1 MGAGK
6 TSVAIALGKRLNW
19 HVDDID
25 ELIEKRERR
34 SVASIF
40 KLEGEAY
47 FRKIE
52 RSIVKDLL
60 PKRHT
65 IVATGG
71 GTFADSQNRAAII
84 RNGATVWLD
93 VSLELVLKRLTLN
106 KKRPLAK
113 DLKTIQSLY
122 KNRLADYASAH
133 LKLDANSLQ
142 VNELVECI
150 TQWLWD

>member
-1 MGAGK
+1 MGTGK

-25 ELIEKRERR
+25 ELIEKREHR

-40 KLEGEAY
+40 KLEGETY

-71 GTFADSQNRAAII
+71 GTFADSENRSSII
-84 RNGATVWLD
+84 KDGVTVWLD
-93 VSLELVLKRLTLN
+93 VSFKVILKRLDMDKT
-106 KKRPLAK
+106 RPLAK
-113 DLKTIQSLY
+113 DSKIMQSLY
-122 KNRLADYASAH
+122 ENRQADYASAH